1 MALNFTG
8 ATPSIDAALVANETY
23 GSVNRLH
30 YTRNTLGSMAALT
43 TCGSVTGLRVPNAY
57 TVPSIGS
64 GVSGAMPS
72 NLGSVNEDGTTIT
85 LTLLEYNLGSINLA
99 TGTFTAGVSMPTKV
113 YNNASVTTAASFVF
127 IHSDNNATATT
138 PTIGGTYVNQDG
150 TGSRTFSLVLPTN
163 PVATAV
169 FFMQPHL
176 NNGDTGIRSISAMTK
191 SAGSFGI
198 ISVRGGLL
206 LNVSSNIGA
215 LTLQT
220 NFLQSL
226 IHTVE
231 LEAGDAVATYRFGA
245 TSACDM
251 MQIVNTIVEPS

>member
-30 YTRNTLGSMAALT
+30 YTRQTIGGTTALT
-43 TCGSVTGLRVPNAY
+43 TCGSVTGLRIPNAY

-72 NLGSVNEDGTTIT
+72 NLGSVNEDTSTLTI
-85 LTLLEYNLGSINLA
+85 TLLEYNLGSIDLA
-99 TGTFTAGVSMPTKV
+99 TGTFTAGVSMPTKM

-127 IHSDNNATATT
+127 LHCDNAITATT

-150 TGSRTFSLVLPTN
+150 TGSRAFSLVLPSN
-163 PVATAV
+163 PLANTV

-176 NNGDTGIRSISAMTK
+176 NNGDTGIRSVSAMTK
-191 SAGSFGI
+191 SAGTSGI

-206 LNVSSNIGA
+206 LNVSSNVGVM
-215 LTLQT
+215 TLQT

-231 LEAGDAVATYRFGA
+231 LEAGDAVATYRLC
-245 TSACDM
+245 SPSSCDM

>member
-1 MALNFTG
+1 M
-8 ATPSIDAALVANETY
+8 
-23 GSVNRLH
+23 
-30 YTRNTLGSMAALT
+30 
-43 TCGSVTGLRVPNAY
+43 PNGY
-57 TVPSIGS
+57 TVPSIAS

-72 NLGSVNEDGTTIT
+72 NLGSVNEDGITIT

-99 TGTFTAGVSMPTKV
+99 TGTFTAGVSMPTKM
-113 YNNASVTTAASFVF
+113 YNNSSVTTAASFVF
-127 IHSDNNATATT
+127 LCCDNAITATT

-150 TGSRTFSLVLPTN
+150 TGSRAFSLVLPTS
-163 PVATAV
+163 PVANTV

-176 NNGDTGIRSISAMTK
+176 NNNDTGIRSVSAMTK
-191 SAGSFGI
+191 SAGTSGI

-231 LEAGDAVATYRFGA
+231 LEAGDLVATYRFGA
-245 TSACDM
+245 TSTCDM